1 MKDKER
7 LGEKIVSLIT
17 NPGLLLM
24 LLLTVVFFIDGINT
38 MQHQIIGYDEGWNA
52 TVAANVARYGQYRV
66 SYPFKRCFY
75 NMITTGT
82 PVIIPTAVL
91 YRIFGIG
98 FITSG
103 IVSLIYMSLAIVIIW
118 YMFAKCLEDRYFGG
132 IISVILVSFLM
143 ISDISVP
150 YISTHLVGESA
161 CLFFL
166 ACACVSFA
174 YGYTSGGNMPL
185 LCAGIFISA
194 SFLTKSSMIFF
205 VVSLIGITILESI
218 IGNLKISN
226 SISFFV
232 GVAIGFAS
240 IDFYKY
246 KVLGNYDGWVNWWK
260 DEWNNMMSQSGQTIE
275 KPSISDKFAFL
286 KSIFGMNR
294 YVSLF
299 IILLPCVLYLLLL
312 IYRFRK
318 KELKNKINTMLYCV
332 ALWGVA
338 ASSLEI
344 FYLLFGGEGLM
355 NERRHSVNELFV
367 KIVAL
372 VLIGHGIIWILSLFA
387 KKNKCFSYIAIALI
401 IVVALTAPPF
411 KLYKRGMRYID
422 KKTVDDYDKKLM
434 NEFLAEVDELPSDA
448 RLYCYGWWQEP
459 NVTLFLDRDMRDIE
473 SIDCEE
479 ETIDGGYLLIGR
491 RFDNHNIREVEER
504 FDIELEKVN
513 NLDVDYDAFY
523 TFNAEE
529 LFSIYMINEK

>member
-1 MKDKER
+1 
-7 LGEKIVSLIT
+7 
-17 NPGLLLM
+17 
-24 LLLTVVFFIDGINT
+24 
-38 MQHQIIGYDEGWNA
+38 
-52 TVAANVARYGQYRV
+52 
-66 SYPFKRCFY
+66 
-75 NMITTGT
+75 
-82 PVIIPTAVL
+82 
-91 YRIFGIG
+91 
-98 FITSG
+98 
-103 IVSLIYMSLAIVIIW
+103 
-118 YMFAKCLEDRYFGG
+118 
-132 IISVILVSFLM
+132 
-143 ISDISVP
+143 
-150 YISTHLVGESA
+150 
-161 CLFFL
+161 
-166 ACACVSFA
+166 
-174 YGYTSGGNMPL
+174 
-185 LCAGIFISA
+185 
-194 SFLTKSSMIFF
+194 
-205 VVSLIGITILESI
+205 
-218 IGNLKISN
+218 
-226 SISFFV
+226 
-232 GVAIGFAS
+232 
-240 IDFYKY
+240 
-246 KVLGNYDGWVNWWK
+246 
-260 DEWNNMMSQSGQTIE
+260 
-275 KPSISDKFAFL
+275 
-286 KSIFGMNR
+286 
-294 YVSLF
+294 
-299 IILLPCVLYLLLL
+299 
-312 IYRFRK
+312 
-318 KELKNKINTMLYCV
+318 MLYCV